1 MEKLDLRSASKETKE
16 AIRLRAIRLLKEGK
30 TQKEVTYLLS
40 VNKNSVNTWHKKFNQ
55 SGLKD

>member
-30 TQKEVTYLLS
+30 TQK
-40 VNKNSVNTWHKKFNQ
+40 
-55 SGLKD
+55 